1 MDSRESEPSRLY
13 PSQWNRAKKKTD
25 GELLIER
32 FLAVQLCDHTC
43 TRRANAMAATRA
55 LM

>member
-1 MDSRESEPSRLY
+1 MML
-13 PSQWNRAKKKTD
+13 
-25 GELLIER
+25 R
-32 FLAVQLCDHTC
+32 FLAVQIVRDHTC